1 MPNILIDHRE
11 SRSEIVE
18 LLTRDD
24 RFDLHFST
32 LPAGDYIINDEI
44 CIERKR
50 SDDFIQSIITARIF
64 DQCAKLKRLPY
75 RVLILVDGNPFN
87 TKHDIRP
94 QSIRGAIL
102 SISTAWEIPVIICE
116 SCSETVDYIA
126 LSANQTTKNNIFVRR
141 KGYKPKRVRSQQ
153 LNFIEGLP
161 GVGIGLAKSLL
172 EDFESI
178 RVLVN
183 SPYKELI
190 KVPGIGKK
198 KARGIEEF
206 VTKSFV

>member
-1 MPNILIDHRE
+1 MRKAQKIALPSIDPR
-11 SRSEIVE
+11 
-18 LLTRDD
+18 
-24 RFDLHFST
+24 
-32 LPAGDYIINDEI
+32 GW
-44 CIERKR
+44 K
-50 SDDFIQSIITARIF
+50 SI
-64 DQCAKLKRLPY
+64 
-75 RVLILVDGNPFN
+75 N